1 MNERNLRWTVVAI
14 IAALFTATIVGY
26 FAVSKRAI
34 SPAVIASIET
44 AALLGVFFLWRRRSK
59 FS

>member
-1 MNERNLRWTVVAI
+1 MNKPNLRWTVVAI
-14 IAALFTATIVGY
+14 IAALSTATIVGY